1 MSTLGDSGLYSL
13 PLDSPAT
20 WASAVVPS
28 DTDDLPGTP
37 ATSTSPSVP
46 GTTRALYV
54 GGTRD
59 VRVRMRGGNDVTFAA
74 VPTGTVLPIRV
85 TRVFLTG
92 TTATN
97 IIAMR

>member
-28 DTDDLPGTP
+28 DTDDL
-37 ATSTSPSVP
+37 
-46 GTTRALYV
+46 YV
-54 GGTRD
+54 GGTGD

>member
-1 MSTLGDSGLYSL
+1 
-13 PLDSPAT
+13 
-20 WASAVVPS
+20 
-28 DTDDLPGTP
+28 
-37 ATSTSPSVP
+37 
-46 GTTRALYV
+46 
-54 GGTRD
+54 
-59 VRVRMRGGNDVTFAA
+59 MRGGNDVTFAA